1 MRLPA
6 DGEAGG
12 GRVVNCKGQDR
23 RGTQRE
29 ALLRLLRP
37 QGCLLCFVCLLCFLS
52 TTPFSAAEVLD
63 KTGTFAGKTVPY
75 KVVLPNNYDPA
86 KAYPAVLA
94 FSGGTQTMRTVESAV
109 ERFWRD
115 EAGRRGYLVVIPA
128 TPDGWLYFEEEGMQ
142 IIPEFLDR
150 FLRDYKV
157 QGNKLHVAGNSNG
170 GLSAFHIAASHPKYF
185 WSVTGFPG
193 YIYEPTREQVRAL
206 SGLCINMH
214 VGELDTQWRE
224 AMEPQAKQF
233 AAQKMKVRIT
243 VEPGQGHG
251 IRTLEGEGAKRLFD
265 QLEEAR
271 QGCARP

>member
-1 MRLPA
+1 MKLPA
-6 DGEAGG
+6 DWGAGG
-12 GRVVNCKGQDR
+12 ARVGNGKGQDH
-23 RGTQRE
+23 RGTQRG
-29 ALLRLLRP
+29 AFLRLLRP
-37 QGCLLCFVCLLCFLS
+37 QRCLLCFVCLLCFLS

-75 KVVLPNNYDPA
+75 KVVLPSNYDPA

-109 ERFWRD
+109 ERFWRE

-150 FLRDYKV
+150 FLRDYKI
-157 QGNKLHVAGNSNG
+157 QDNKLHVAGNSNG